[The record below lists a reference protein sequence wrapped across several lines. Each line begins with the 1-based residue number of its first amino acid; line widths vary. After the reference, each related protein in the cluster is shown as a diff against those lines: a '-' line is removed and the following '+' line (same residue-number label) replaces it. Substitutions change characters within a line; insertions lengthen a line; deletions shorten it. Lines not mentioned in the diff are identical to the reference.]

1 MEKKIREG
9 KVGVIISTN
18 YGVNYAKS
26 MNVTNEKIARMDKQ
40 LVEFLIS
47 DVDRLSKHD
56 FLALLKKKGIESDGL
71 FDYKSLNVE
80 WVTAGEF
87 FYIEEF
93 EGRERVVLQ
102 NEFYKA

>member
-1 MEKKIREG
+1 MEKKIREA

-47 DVDRLSKHD
+47 DVDRYGRKRLGNQEFSRLRSRTNSKE
-56 FLALLKKKGIESDGL
+56 KKK
-71 FDYKSLNVE
+71 KN
-80 WVTAGEF
+80 
-87 FYIEEF
+87 
-93 EGRERVVLQ
+93 
-102 NEFYKA
+102 